1 MYPEEAYI
9 PLSALQHYL
18 FCPRQCGLI
27 HLHQVWSENSLTAEG
42 RILHEKAD
50 SNKAEKRRSLKT
62 AYSLKISSR
71 RLGLSGQADVVEFV
85 RAEHTV
91 TPIEYKRGRP
101 KSHEAD
107 RVQLCAQGLCLEE
120 MLGLK
125 IEKGA
130 LYYGQTRRRQE
141 VIFDEE
147 LRRLTEK
154 TALATH
160 TLFDSGCLPP
170 AKHFAGCEACSLSSL
185 CMPRLK
191 LDKGRNFIESL
202 RCEP

>member
-1 MYPEEAYI
+1 MYSEEEYI
-9 PLSALQHYL
+9 PLSALQHYI

-27 HLHQVWSENSLTAEG
+27 HLHQVWSENFLTAEG

-50 SNKAEKRRSLKT
+50 SKKVEKRRSLKT
-62 AYSLKISSR
+62 VYSLKISSR
-71 RLGLSGQADVVEFV
+71 RLGLSGQADVVEFIENT
-85 RAEHTV
+85 AM
-91 TPIEYKRGRP
+91 PIEYKRGRP

-107 RVQLCAQGLCLEE
+107 RVQLCAQALCLEE
-120 MLGLK
+120 MLGLQ

-130 LYYGQTRRRQE
+130 LYYGQTRRRRE

-147 LRRLTEK
+147 LRRLTGK

-160 TLFDSGCLPP
+160 TLFDSGRLPP
-170 AKHFAGCEACSLSSL
+170 ARHFAGCEACSLASI
-185 CMPRLK
+185 CMPRLS
-191 LDKGRNFIESL
+191 LDKGRKFIESL